1 MHHEVLDISITL
13 YNWLEHISNTLQ
25 KVDTVNLL
33 KEVVLSTG
41 GLPSRGS
48 KNVFVSTASQL

>member
-13 YNWLEHISNTLQ
+13 YNWLEHITNTQ